1 MQLGHYR
8 TSAGASPNLCLT
20 RFDFQDRLFKCSSST
35 LFPNLLI
42 AASVC
47 AVEIQW
53 ADKTCSPS
61 SWASY
66 TFKWQRSPH
75 RCMLGT
81 VISLRWIQWEN
92 PSCYWGWGLPPS
104 RWTFTVSYKL
114 CLLFICVRWFF
125 FLAFASESWNALYI
139 FCFQSS
145 ISNSA
150 HPCATC
156 SWKYCYWRWHAD
168 SGIGYTYTFIFLIT
182 PNPPPYLFFLLLNFS
197 SPGFSHEFITGMV
210 LFILKPITYSSDSFV
225 LILEDGNTCTC
236 LHCSF

>member
-114 CLLFICVRWFF
+114 CLLFMCQMIPFPGICFWKLKCSVH
-125 FLAFASESWNALYI
+125 FLFSVIHLQQ
-139 FCFQSS
+139 CSS
-145 ISNSA
+145 LRYVQLEI
-150 HPCATC
+150 
-156 SWKYCYWRWHAD
+156 
-168 SGIGYTYTFIFLIT
+168 
-182 PNPPPYLFFLLLNFS
+182 LLLEMTCRLRYWLYLYLYFS
-197 SPGFSHEFITGMV
+197 
-210 LFILKPITYSSDSFV
+210 
-225 LILEDGNTCTC
+225 N
-236 LHCSF
+236 

>member
-20 RFDFQDRLFKCSSST
+20 RFYFQDSLFNCSSST
-35 LFPNLLI
+35 LFPNFLI
-42 AASVC
+42 VANICAA
-47 AVEIQW
+47 EIQW

-66 TFKWQRSPH
+66 TFKWWRSPH

-104 RWTFTVSYKL
+104 RWTFTVSSKL

-125 FLAFASESWNALYI
+125 FSWHLLL
-139 FCFQSS
+139 
-145 ISNSA
+145 
-150 HPCATC
+150 
-156 SWKYCYWRWHAD
+156 KVEMV
-168 SGIGYTYTFIFLIT
+168 YTFSVFSHPSPTVLIPALRT
-182 PNPPPYLFFLLLNFS
+182 VGNIVTGDDMQTQVLAVPLFF
-197 SPGFSHEFITGMV
+197 
-210 LFILKPITYSSDSFV
+210 
-225 LILEDGNTCTC
+225 
-236 LHCSF
+236 